1 MINRCTNKGQSRE
14 HILQFENALFLIC
27 EEEAQLKEELAA
39 KQLEVDELNVELSS
53 VAGTKWRFQRRVK
66 SLRSAEPD
74 VSDEAETETETGSEV
89 DISPEAETYEEP
101 VCGAASVDDIKDLKY
116 QYEGLRRIAEMNGG
130 ILELSRG
137 VDVVIAAMKP
147 KGKKSSVVSTQGKRI
162 RNSPDWTRIRKGVY
176 RLKAA
181 TSGKIS
187 DVSERKQR
195 PRRSGK
201 SKQPQMDREAA

>member
-1 MINRCTNKGQSRE
+1 MINCTNKGQSRE
-14 HILQFENALFLIC
+14 HILRFENALFLIC

-39 KQLEVDELNVELSS
+39 KQLEVDELNFELSS

-74 VSDEAETETETGSEV
+74 VSDEAEIETGSEV

-201 SKQPQMDREAA
+201 SKQTRTDREAA